1 MKKTIL
7 LLATLLLASMVVFA
21 QQSPTGQGPSD
32 LNGGLINNWNN
43 LAPQMP
49 AQNNNGG
56 PGLGRH
62 NLLDATTNTPLGC
75 ESCHLP
81 HTAPV
86 YGASFLWAWKTLPS
100 LVMTYETDTNPSGM
114 LVTPPTGMAAS
125 GTRSGN
131 VRSML
136 CLSCHDGTSASANG
150 IIGSVT
156 STGSPYPLLNTSGG
170 VGDLGGEHPVDALVP
185 PNSDYQQPVP
195 AQTTLSATPDS
206 VSAYIG
212 VDKLPLWDN
221 AYNVECSSC
230 HDQHNDYQTNQGAA
244 GGFPFLRVANTDGTY
259 LCRECH
265 NK

>member
-7 LLATLLLASMVVFA
+7 LLAILLVVGALAFA
-21 QQSPTGQGPSD
+21 QQSPIGQGTSV
-32 LNGGLINNWNN
+32 LNGGVIENWNN

-49 AQNNNGG
+49 AKNNNGG

-62 NLLDATTNTPLGC
+62 NLLDATTNSPLGC
-75 ESCHLP
+75 ETCHLP
-81 HTAPV
+81 HTAPA
-86 YGASFLWAWKTLPS
+86 YGASFLWAWKTVPTA
-100 LVMTYETDTNPSGM
+100 VMTYQTDTNPAGM
-114 LVTPPTGMAAS
+114 LVTPPTGLGAS

-156 STGSPYPLLNTSGG
+156 ANGMPWPLLTTSGG
-170 VGDLGGEHPVDALVP
+170 VGSLGGEHPVDAMVP
-185 PNSDYQQPVP
+185 PNTDYQQPIP
-195 AQTTLSATPDS
+195 ATTSLSATPDS
-206 VSAYIG
+206 VTAYIG
-212 VDKLPLWDN
+212 VDKLPLWD
-221 AYNVECSSC
+221 AIYNVECESC
-230 HDQHNDYQTNQGAA
+230 HDQHNDYQTNQGVA
-244 GGFPFLRVANTDGTY
+244 GGVPFLRVANTDGTY